1 MDSKTKLEKVLELVI
16 NEETEQASDLL
27 HDIFVEKSREIY
39 ADLIEEDAEV
49 EDVIEETE
57 DQVEEEDLD
66 ETIDVSDSEADF
78 IDDIEDAQDE
88 IEAEEVFGE
97 NEDEDEAEAEMDLA
111 DEMGGDDMEDNAPD
125 AEEAMM
131 NVEDAL
137 EELKAAFAELTGD
150 DDEPADEPEM
160 DETVAFESE
169 EVEEASEEATEE
181 LEEGAEMKAVS
192 ATHSDGSD
200 NTHSPVGPGDD
211 MGGESV
217 DIAGSEEKG
226 GSAPAAKP
234 MGVDGPQEA
243 GEPRAVKG

>member
-1 MDSKTKLEKVLELVI
+1 
-16 NEETEQASDLL
+16 
-27 HDIFVEKSREIY
+27 
-39 ADLIEEDAEV
+39 
-49 EDVIEETE
+49 
-57 DQVEEEDLD
+57 
-66 ETIDVSDSEADF
+66 
-78 IDDIEDAQDE
+78 
-88 IEAEEVFGE
+88 
-97 NEDEDEAEAEMDLA
+97 MDLA
-111 DEMGGDDMEDNAPD
+111 DEMGGEDDMEGDAPD

-150 DDEPADEPEM
+150 DDEPAEEPEM
-160 DETVAFESE
+160 EETAAFESE
-169 EVEEASEEATEE
+169 EVEEATEE